1 MKKQS
6 DVARPSGPEYREV
19 LAVVYDKSG
28 QVMVQ
33 QPFTIGRDQ
42 MGHGRSMAM
51 GAVRFVDPK
60 TGKMVQKWDPWG
72 ILDEPQQ

>member
-6 DVARPSGPEYREV
+6 DATRPSGPEHREV
-19 LAVVYDKSG
+19 LAVVYDKQG
-28 QVMVQ
+28 NVMARE
-33 QPFTIGRDQ
+33 PFTIGRDQ

-60 TGKMVQKWDPWG
+60 TGKQVQKWDPWG
-72 ILDEPQQ
+72 VLGDE